1 MTETGS
7 LLEDLAILKTF
18 GFLDLDKDTQE
29 SKDKDKKI
37 QDILL
42 ANKVNTLAILGE
54 ASWIA
59 SNNFE
64 LPDDFYRF
72 YTNIPLDSETG
83 DSIFQKHERAKK
95 TWENIEYYDVRLKQD
110 TDVGWF
116 RQAPKQMMKI
126 LNFSD
131 SSFQNISK
139 SFEFSWDDENKQI
152 KFIEKND
159 KKEVEE
165 EGDESSEE
173 VVNKGIVICL
183 TESMTNNV
191 KLGARLQYLW
201 DNVTSAGGPDGSN
214 ATARPFY
221 ELSRQHLRNYLRAN
235 YKKEVSD
242 FTLTILNA
250 RTPSENFDGIKFD
263 DLKTLVESLGV
274 DVTPPASRS
283 SNPSIDEKLD
293 ALIYIQSELIS
304 LLKKKLL

>member
-1 MTETGS
+1 MTETDS
-7 LLEDLAILKTF
+7 LLVDLTNLNTF
-18 GFLDLDKDTQE
+18 SFLNLDKDTQE
-29 SKDKDKKI
+29 SKNKKI

-72 YTNIPLDSETG
+72 YTNIPLDSETE

-95 TWENIEYYDVRLKQD
+95 MDEQVSQEYYEVRLKQD

-116 RQAPKQMMKI
+116 RQATKQMMKI
-126 LNFSD
+126 LNFSH
-131 SSFQNISK
+131 SSFQNLSK
-139 SFEFSWDDENKQI
+139 SFEFSWDDANKQI

-159 KKEVEE
+159 KKEI
-165 EGDESSEE
+165 
-173 VVNKGIVICL
+173 VNKGIVICL

-201 DNVTSAGGPDGSN
+201 DNVASADS
-214 ATARPFY
+214 AVY
-221 ELSRQHLRNYLRAN
+221 ELVRQELRNYLKSN
-235 YKKEVSD
+235 YPKEVYDISS
-242 FTLTILNA
+242 TILKAKNEVYA
-250 RTPSENFDGIKFD
+250 TIKFD
-263 DLKTLVESLGV
+263 DLKTLVKILDV
-274 DVTPPASRS
+274 DVTPPANRS
-283 SNPSIDEKLD
+283 SNTSIDEKLD
-293 ALIYIQSELIS
+293 ALINIQSELIS

>member
-1 MTETGS
+1 MTETDS
-7 LLEDLAILKTF
+7 LLVDLTNLNTF
-18 GFLDLDKDTQE
+18 SFLNLDKDTQE
-29 SKDKDKKI
+29 SKNKKI

-72 YTNIPLDSETG
+72 YTNIPLDSETE

-95 TWENIEYYDVRLKQD
+95 MDEQVSQEYYEVRLKQD

-116 RQAPKQMMKI
+116 RQATKQMMKI
-126 LNFSD
+126 LNFSH
-131 SSFQNISK
+131 SSFQNLSK
-139 SFEFSWDDENKQI
+139 SFEFSWDDANKQI

-159 KKEVEE
+159 KKEI
-165 EGDESSEE
+165 
-173 VVNKGIVICL
+173 VNKGIVICL

-201 DNVTSAGGPDGSN
+201 DNVASADS
-214 ATARPFY
+214 AVY
-221 ELSRQHLRNYLRAN
+221 ELVRQELRNYLKSN
-235 YKKEVSD
+235 YPKEVYDISS
-242 FTLTILNA
+242 TILKAKNEVYA
-250 RTPSENFDGIKFD
+250 TIKFD
-263 DLKTLVESLGV
+263 DLKTLVKILDV
-274 DVTPPASRS
+274 DVTPPANRS
-283 SNPSIDEKLD
+283 SNTSIDEKLD
-293 ALIYIQSELIS
+293 ALINIQSELIT